1 VTIIVTGSSDDIIFS
16 SSHLH
21 YDSSVLNVSAYETV
35 GTNFT
40 INVGHKT
47 GRKNITG
54 TTLKN
59 PTPNRS
65 KNLFYLKNI

>member
-1 VTIIVTGSSDDIIFS
+1 MTIIVTGSSDDIIFS
-16 SSHLH
+16 SSNLH
-21 YDSSVLNVSAYETV
+21 YDSSLLNVSAYETV

-54 TTLKN
+54 MTSKTL
-59 PTPNRS
+59 T
-65 KNLFYLKNI
+65 